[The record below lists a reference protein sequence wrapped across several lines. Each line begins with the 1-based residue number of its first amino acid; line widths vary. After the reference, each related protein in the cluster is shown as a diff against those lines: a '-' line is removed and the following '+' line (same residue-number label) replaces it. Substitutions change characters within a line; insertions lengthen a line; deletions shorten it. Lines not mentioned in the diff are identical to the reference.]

1 MEHILLPTR
10 VDYKPGSKDNEM
22 IVAIE
27 PLYSGYGLTI
37 GNALRRVLLSSLSGG
52 AVIAAKI
59 KGADHEFSTLPYVKE
74 DVVDII
80 LNLKRLKFN
89 VHTDE
94 PVKITLHAKGEKAV
108 TGADIEG
115 THEVEVST
123 PDVHICTLT
132 NKNAQLEMDLTV
144 RKGHGYFSTEMH
156 EGEKPEVGTILIDA
170 TFTPVRNVAL
180 HVENARVGQMTNF
193 DRIILTIETDGSITA
208 QDAMEQSCKVL
219 ISQFKMILNPGVART
234 DLPEDPEESVEAL
247 QSTFEMPNPEI
258 IEQEEKTEEAD
269 VDDEDGKKKR
279 GRPKKHE
286 DE

>member
-1 MEHILLPTR
+1 MEHILLPMR
-10 VDYKPGSKDNEM
+10 VDYKAGSKDNEM

-52 AVIAAKI
+52 AVIAVKI
-59 KGADHEFSTLPYVKE
+59 KGADHEFSTLPYVEE

-80 LNLKRLKFN
+80 LNLKSLKFN
-89 VHTDE
+89 IHTDE
-94 PVKITLHAKGEKAV
+94 PVKVMLRAKGEKAV

-123 PDVHICTLT
+123 PNAHICTMT
-132 NKNAQLEMDLTV
+132 NKNAQVEMELTI
-144 RKGHGYFSTEMH
+144 RRGRGYFSTEMH
-156 EGEKPEVGTILIDA
+156 EGEKPEVGTILVDA
-170 TFTPVRNVAL
+170 TFTPVRNVSL

-193 DRIILTIETDGSITA
+193 NRVILTVETDGSITA
-208 QDAMEQSCKVL
+208 KEAVEQSAQIL
-219 ISQFKMILNPGVART
+219 IDQFKMILAPGVSRT
-234 DLPEDPEESVEAL
+234 DLPEDAQEAVEEVEA
-247 QSTFEMPNPEI
+247 TFTPENPL
-258 IEQEEKTEEAD
+258 EEGE
-269 VDDEDGKKKR
+269 DDEDESKKKR

>member
-1 MEHILLPTR
+1 MR

-52 AVIAAKI
+52 AVIAVKI
-59 KGADHEFSTLPYVKE
+59 KGADHEFSTLPYVEE

-80 LNLKRLKFN
+80 LNLKQLKFN
-89 VHTDE
+89 IHTDE
-94 PVKITLHAKGEKAV
+94 PVKVMLRAKGEKAV

-115 THEVEVST
+115 THEAEVST
-123 PDVHICTLT
+123 PDAHICTMT
-132 NKNAQLEMDLTV
+132 NKNAQLEMELTV
-144 RKGHGYFSTEMH
+144 RRGRGYFSTEMH
-156 EGEKPEVGTILIDA
+156 EGDKPEVGTILVDA

-193 DRIILTIETDGSITA
+193 NRVILTIETDGSITA
-208 QDAMEQSCKVL
+208 KEAVEQSAQIL
-219 ISQFKMILNPGVART
+219 IDQFKMILAPGVQRE
-234 DLPEDPEESVEAL
+234 DLPEDKQEAVEEVAEMFKDEAITT
-247 QSTFEMPNPEI
+247 SD
-258 IEQEEKTEEAD
+258 TEEEG
-269 VDDEDGKKKR
+269 DDSQKKR